1 MSDVKQGFGADMLA
15 RLRGVGTGGVQAP
28 QPKPQDQQPQGQPI
42 GSVMNQ
48 EPQPQGQPIGSVM
61 NQGAQPQ
68 GQPIGSVMNQAPAEE
83 EKPKRDIQELY
94 DFIDAYCSG
103 DSE

>member
-1 MSDVKQGFGADMLA
+1 MSDVKQGFSADMLA

-48 EPQPQGQPIGSVM
+48 
-61 NQGAQPQ
+61 
-68 GQPIGSVMNQAPAEE
+68 APAEE
-83 EKPKRDIQELY
+83 EKPKRDIKELY
-94 DFIDAYCSG
+94 DFIDAYCS
-103 DSE
+103 DE

>member
-1 MSDVKQGFGADMLA
+1 MSDVKQGFSADMLA

-48 EPQPQGQPIGSVM
+48 GP
-61 NQGAQPQ
+61 QPQ

-83 EKPKRDIQELY
+83 EKPKRDIKELY
-94 DFIDAYCSG
+94 DFIDAYCS
-103 DSE
+103 DE

>member
-1 MSDVKQGFGADMLA
+1 MSDVKQGFSADMLA

-48 EPQPQGQPIGSVM
+48 AS
-61 NQGAQPQ
+61 
-68 GQPIGSVMNQAPAEE
+68 AEE
-83 EKPKRDIQELY
+83 EKPKRDIKELY
-94 DFIDAYCSG
+94 DFIDAYCS
-103 DSE
+103 DE